1 MEPGTSEGEY
11 QMLYHAPSTA
21 QNADTPNFE
30 LLRHSGWSVNMI
42 CGHYCVAFKGSQEVV
57 LAWQNGEW
65 KQIGGRGGTFAA
77 AA

>member
-1 MEPGTSEGEY
+1 MRYRTQSASS
-11 QMLYHAPSTA
+11 QH
-21 QNADTPNFE
+21 ADTPNFE

-65 KQIGGRGGTFAA
+65 KQVGGRGGTFAA